1 MLVVKQLDRD
11 NILDIVKYV
20 EDVYKINNEEIVL
33 TISSN
38 LGFGETFLYVY
49 EIMKMLLEKGIV
61 VKRGPLVVGDTI
73 IVEDEVLKLKNT
85 SLEDKIWWLVYNGVV
100 NTNVVCLNEE
110 MIEIKGYVL
119 KRGWCDEY
127 RMHECSIG
135 N

>member
-1 MLVVKQLDRD
+1 MWVVKQLDRD
-11 NILDIVKYV
+11 NIFDIVKYV

-33 TISSN
+33 TISTN

-61 VKRGPLVVGDTI
+61 VKRGPLLVGDTI

-127 RMHECSIG
+127 RNIS
-135 N
+135 

>member
-1 MLVVKQLDRD
+1 MWVVKQLDRD
-11 NILDIVKYV
+11 NIFDIVKYV

-73 IVEDEVLKLKNT
+73 IVEDEVFKLKNA

-110 MIEIKGYVL
+110 MIVQEDKPKKQIIWL
-119 KRGWCDEY
+119 
-127 RMHECSIG
+127 
-135 N
+135 NF

>member
-1 MLVVKQLDRD
+1 MWVVKKLDRD
-11 NILDIVKYV
+11 NIFDIVKYV
-20 EDVYKINNEEIVL
+20 EDIYKINNEEVVL

-61 VKRGPLVVGDTI
+61 VKKGPLLVGDTI

-127 RMHECSIG
+127 RNIS
-135 N
+135 

>member
-1 MLVVKQLDRD
+1 MWVVKQLDRD
-11 NILDIVKYV
+11 NIFDIVKYV
-20 EDVYKINNEEIVL
+20 EDVYKINNEEVVL

-49 EIMKMLLEKGIV
+49 EIMKMLLEKGII
-61 VKRGPLVVGDTI
+61 VKRGPLLVGDTI

-127 RMHECSIG
+127 RNIS
-135 N
+135 

>member
-1 MLVVKQLDRD
+1 MWVVKQLDRD
-11 NILDIVKYV
+11 NIFDIVKYV
-20 EDVYKINNEEIVL
+20 EDVYKINNEEVVL

-61 VKRGPLVVGDTI
+61 VKKGPLVVGDTI
-73 IVEDEVLKLKNT
+73 IVEDEVFKLKNA

-119 KRGWCDEY
+119 KRGWCDVY
-127 RMHECSIG
+127 RNIS
-135 N
+135 

>member
-1 MLVVKQLDRD
+1 MWVVKKLDRD
-11 NILDIVKYV
+11 NIFDIVKYV
-20 EDVYKINNEEIVL
+20 EDIYKINNEEVVL

-49 EIMKMLLEKGIV
+49 EIMKMLLEKGII
-61 VKRGPLVVGDTI
+61 VKRGPLLVGDTI

-127 RMHECSIG
+127 RNIS
-135 N
+135 

>member
-1 MLVVKQLDRD
+1 MWVVKQLDRD
-11 NILDIVKYV
+11 NIFDIVKYV

-61 VKRGPLVVGDTI
+61 VKRGPLLVGDTI

-85 SLEDKIWWLVYNGVV
+85 SLEDKIWWLVYNEVV
-100 NTNVVCLNEE
+100 NTNAVCLNEE

-119 KRGWCDEY
+119 KRGWCDVY
-127 RMHECSIG
+127 RNIS
-135 N
+135 

>member
-1 MLVVKQLDRD
+1 MWVVKQLDRD
-11 NILDIVKYV
+11 NIFDIVKYV
-20 EDVYKINNEEIVL
+20 EDVYKINNEEVVL
-33 TISSN
+33 SISSN

-85 SLEDKIWWLVYNGVV
+85 SLEDKIWWLVYNGGV

-127 RMHECSIG
+127 RNIS
-135 N
+135 

>member
-1 MLVVKQLDRD
+1 MWVVKQLDRD
-11 NILDIVKYV
+11 NIFDIVKYV

-38 LGFGETFLYVY
+38 LGFRETFLYVY

-73 IVEDEVLKLKNT
+73 IVEDEVFKLKNA
-85 SLEDKIWWLVYNGVV
+85 SLEDKIWWLVYNGIV

-119 KRGWCDEY
+119 KRGWCDVY
-127 RMHECSIG
+127 RNIS
-135 N
+135 

>member
-1 MLVVKQLDRD
+1 MWVVKKLDRD
-11 NILDIVKYV
+11 NIFDIVKYV

-49 EIMKMLLEKGIV
+49 EIMKMLLEKGII
-61 VKRGPLVVGDTI
+61 VKRGPLLVGDTI

-85 SLEDKIWWLVYNGVV
+85 SLEDKIWWLVYNEVV
-100 NTNVVCLNEE
+100 NTNAVCLNEE

-119 KRGWCDEY
+119 KRGWCDVY
-127 RMHECSIG
+127 RNIS
-135 N
+135 

>member
-1 MLVVKQLDRD
+1 MWVVKKLDRD
-11 NILDIVKYV
+11 NIFDIVKYV
-20 EDVYKINNEEIVL
+20 EDIYKINNEEIVL

-61 VKRGPLVVGDTI
+61 VKRGPLLVGDTI

-127 RMHECSIG
+127 RNIS
-135 N
+135 

>member
-1 MLVVKQLDRD
+1 MWVVKQLDRD
-11 NILDIVKYV
+11 NIFDIVKYV

-38 LGFGETFLYVY
+38 LSFGETFLYVY

-61 VKRGPLVVGDTI
+61 VKRGPLVIGDTI
-73 IVEDEVLKLKNT
+73 IVEDEVFKLKNA

-119 KRGWCDEY
+119 KRGWCDVY
-127 RMHECSIG
+127 RNIS
-135 N
+135 

>member
-1 MLVVKQLDRD
+1 MWVVKKLDRD
-11 NILDIVKYV
+11 NIFDIVKYV
-20 EDVYKINNEEIVL
+20 EDIYKINNEEIVL

-49 EIMKMLLEKGIV
+49 EIMKMLLEKGII
-61 VKRGPLVVGDTI
+61 VKRGPLLVGDTI

-127 RMHECSIG
+127 RNIS
-135 N
+135 

>member
-1 MLVVKQLDRD
+1 MWVVKQLDRD
-11 NILDIVKYV
+11 NIFDIVKYV
-20 EDVYKINNEEIVL
+20 EDVYKINNEEVVL

-61 VKRGPLVVGDTI
+61 VKRGPLLVGDTI

-127 RMHECSIG
+127 RNIS
-135 N
+135 

>member
-1 MLVVKQLDRD
+1 MWVVKQLDRD
-11 NILDIVKYV
+11 NIFDIVKYV
-20 EDVYKINNEEIVL
+20 EDVYKINNEEVVL

-85 SLEDKIWWLVYNGVV
+85 SLEDKIWWLVYNGGV

-127 RMHECSIG
+127 RNIS
-135 N
+135 

>member
-1 MLVVKQLDRD
+1 MWVVKQLDRD
-11 NILDIVKYV
+11 NIFDIVKYV

-38 LGFGETFLYVY
+38 LGFGETFLYIY

-61 VKRGPLVVGDTI
+61 VKKGPLVVGDTI

-127 RMHECSIG
+127 RNIS
-135 N
+135 